1 MAFMLISTL
10 PRSGSNPPTAGPG
23 RGDGHTIVSIDGGAD
38 ELSGNP
44 EPREGNR
51 THDPDAR
58 TQLRIHPE
66 FGVVDFVEF
75 GRRFM
80 QSTPTP
86 VWISAVSCRTHG

>member
-1 MAFMLISTL
+1 MASMSISTL

-23 RGDGHTIVSIDGGAD
+23 RGGGNTIVSIDGGAD
-38 ELSGNP
+38 ELSGA

-51 THDPDAR
+51 SHEPEAR

-75 GRRFM
+75 GRRLM

-86 VWISAVSCRTHG
+86 GLDFSRIV